1 MAQIEVTRDGA
12 VAVCTI
18 TPPDIYMNIDTV
30 AELDRVSADLADD
43 AGVRAVIFTGGHAGV
58 FIQHYDVAEL
68 AQMAGGLR
76 EKGFSFSPDRPV
88 KPRQLDAVFER
99 FATMD
104 KPVIAA
110 LNGNAMGGGF
120 ELALASDIRVT
131 QPGDWSFGLPEINLG
146 ILPGAGGTQRLAR
159 LVGQARALEM
169 VLRGRTVSPDEAL
182 KLGMVHEVC
191 VDGALI
197 GARRIAAEIASK
209 TPLAVRHIK
218 HLIRNVASGPLDD
231 GLGLERTLFLD
242 LLVQDE
248 AVERMTA
255 FDAGGR
261 DIRRVSRDT

>member
-1 MAQIEVTRDGA
+1 MAQIEVTRHGA

-18 TPPDIYMNIDTV
+18 TPPDIFMNIDTV
-30 AELDRVSADLADD
+30 AELDQVSADLAVDE
-43 AGVRAVIFTGGHAGV
+43 AVRAVIFTGGHPGV

-68 AQMAGGLR
+68 AKMAGGLR
-76 EKGFSFSPDRPV
+76 DKGLTFSPDRPV
-88 KPRQLDAVFER
+88 KPRQLDGVFER
-99 FATMD
+99 LGAMD
-104 KPVIAA
+104 KPAIAA

-120 ELALASDIRVT
+120 ELALACDIRVT

-169 VLRGRTVSPDEAL
+169 VLRGRTVGPDEARA
-182 KLGMVHEVC
+182 LGMVHEVC

-197 GARRIAAEIASK
+197 GARRIAEEIASK

-218 HLIRNVASGPLDD
+218 HLIRHAASGPLDE

-242 LLVQDE
+242 LMVKDE
-248 AVERMTA
+248 AVDLMAA
-255 FDAGGR
+255 FEASGR
-261 DIRRVSRDT
+261 DIRRVSRET